1 MFAGIRTGS
10 QLAVDCGL
18 CEHSGISDHDI
29 DSIDALVEVVLD
41 FIEIAV
47 VGIGDFWR
55 DVAFRNSV
63 HIFSSDVQ
71 RADDG
76 I

>member
-29 DSIDALVEVVLD
+29 DSIDALVEVGLDNIVLA
-41 FIEIAV
+41 FIIV
-47 VGIGDFWR
+47 R
-55 DVAFRNSV
+55 DLAGNGSL
-63 HIFSSDVQ
+63 
-71 RADDG
+71 
-76 I
+76 